1 MKIEVGDIVETKKK
15 HPCGSFQFEILR
27 KGVDFKMKCLVC
39 SKEIWVER
47 IKLEKKIKKI
57 NNESVRKT

>member
-15 HPCGSFQFEILR
+15 HPCGSFKFEILR